1 MVVVSKGQSWCT
13 VCQWQCYASS
23 ISLPAKHNAN
33 ERKSIKSN
41 LCWKYFHKR
50 ASGAAVIR
58 CSESPLKL
66 CGPIGVSTK
75 TGLSCSAGQQIR
87 LRLYRDAFS
96 CGCVQPCQCGGETFF
111 CTLVKQSKRWNEK
124 KKKRLWRTLFTC
136 WQIKVPCCFYRR
148 SGFACSQLSCRPLSS
163 TANRRVAVTLL
174 IDGQDPPCE
183 VIPRIR
189 IRLMCKIR
197 QDKINVNWFE

>member
-66 CGPIGVSTK
+66 CGTIGVSTK
-75 TGLSCSAGQQIR
+75 TGLSCSAGPTDQTALVSGRFQLWMR
-87 LRLYRDAFS
+87 ATVSVWRRDIFLHP
-96 CGCVQPCQCGGETFF
+96 G
-111 CTLVKQSKRWNEK
+111 
-124 KKKRLWRTLFTC
+124 
-136 WQIKVPCCFYRR
+136 
-148 SGFACSQLSCRPLSS
+148 
-163 TANRRVAVTLL
+163 
-174 IDGQDPPCE
+174 
-183 VIPRIR
+183 
-189 IRLMCKIR
+189 
-197 QDKINVNWFE
+197 